1 VTGVRVVVV
10 DDEQLIRSGLRAIL
24 GVAPGIEVVGE
35 ASDGAA
41 AVEVVRRTEPDVVL
55 MDLRMPFVDG
65 VTATQ
70 RLRDAEVPTAVVIL
84 TTFGTDEH
92 VLAAVRAG
100 ARGYLLKNSST
111 ATLVDAVRRAAAGG
125 VVLDPAVTPAV
136 VAAAAGDRLAVPPP
150 VKLTPRE
157 LEVLRL
163 LARGQSN
170 AEMADELVV
179 ELATVKTHVARILT
193 KLGARDRA
201 QAAIAAYELGLVR
214 PKGVWP
220 V

>member
-1 VTGVRVVVV
+1 
-10 DDEQLIRSGLRAIL
+10 
-24 GVAPGIEVVGE
+24 
-35 ASDGAA
+35 
-41 AVEVVRRTEPDVVL
+41 
-55 MDLRMPFVDG
+55 
-65 VTATQ
+65 
-70 RLRDAEVPTAVVIL
+70 
-84 TTFGTDEH
+84 
-92 VLAAVRAG
+92 
-100 ARGYLLKNSST
+100 
-111 ATLVDAVRRAAAGG
+111 
-125 VVLDPAVTPAV
+125 
-136 VAAAAGDRLAVPPP
+136 